1 MTDDQMDMFAPK
13 LSQTAPFVRGSQT
26 SKEAAA
32 AIKPKMATLQ
42 QRVLDTIKS
51 AGSAGLTDEQVR
63 TLTGLQHSTETPR
76 RIELVAKGL
85 VKDSGRTRKTRSGRS
100 ATVWVAA

>member
-1 MTDDQMDMFAPK
+1 MDDQLDMFAPP
-13 LSQTAPFVRGSQT
+13 LTESAPFVRGSQT
-26 SKEAAA
+26 SKDAAD

-51 AGSAGLTDEQVR
+51 AGERGMTDEQVR
-63 TLTGLQHSTETPR
+63 SITGLGGSTEVPR

-85 VKDSGRTRKTRSGRS
+85 VKDSGKTRKTRGGRN